1 MEFFQAPNIDWVSK
15 KWYFI
20 AISILLS
27 TVGIISLLA
36 HGGPRYGIDFRGGTM
51 VQVKFREAPPLDRI
65 RTALGAQGLGEITL
79 QRFGPEADYEILIG
93 LDLTTE
99 STAELDAGR
108 EAILEALLGEF
119 GGEERPSWHEAGA
132 ASLTDYLI
140 TAGIDPEE
148 AREAVERVI
157 AFRDLPPQS
166 GLIARFEDLSQVT
179 GVTPPMIEA
188 FAAGYSLPDF
198 TVRNIEIVGPKV
210 GATLRRQALM
220 ATLLGLGSML
230 VYIAFRFEWIYGL
243 AAVIAVLHDIVI
255 AVGFLS
261 LFDREISLTI
271 IAALLT
277 LVGFSVNDTIV
288 VFDRIRENVR
298 LMRREKF
305 SNVANVSI
313 NQTLSRTVLTRRAR
327 LSDGAVAVPVRGRG
341 AERICVYPA
350 GGDYR
355 GDLFLDWRGEPVGG
369 ELARVRTARSPERGR
384 GPGRTGAGKGEAR
397 ESTGRSKSMRAARAW
412 KRGVA

>member
-313 NQTLSRTVLTRRAR
+313 NQTLSRTVLTSGLAFLTV
-327 LSDGAVAVPVRGRG
+327 LS
-341 AERICVYPA
+341 
-350 GGDYR
+350 
-355 GDLFLDWRGEPVGG
+355 LFLFGG
-369 ELARVRTARSPERGR
+369 EVLNGFAFTLLVGIIVGTYS
-384 GPGRTGAGKGEAR
+384 
-397 ESTGRSKSMRAARAW
+397 SI
-412 KRGVA
+412 GVASPLVASWQEYAQRDRQSGAAVRAGRAPGKAKREKVRVGAKV

>member
-1 MEFFQAPNIDWVSK
+1 
-15 KWYFI
+15 
-20 AISILLS
+20 
-27 TVGIISLLA
+27 
-36 HGGPRYGIDFRGGTM
+36 
-51 VQVKFREAPPLDRI
+51 
-65 RTALGAQGLGEITL
+65 
-79 QRFGPEADYEILIG
+79 
-93 LDLTTE
+93 
-99 STAELDAGR
+99 
-108 EAILEALLGEF
+108 
-119 GGEERPSWHEAGA
+119 
-132 ASLTDYLI
+132 
-140 TAGIDPEE
+140 
-148 AREAVERVI
+148 
-157 AFRDLPPQS
+157 
-166 GLIARFEDLSQVT
+166 
-179 GVTPPMIEA
+179 MIEA
-188 FAAGYSLPDF
+188 FEAGYSLPDF

-313 NQTLSRTVLTRRAR
+313 NQTLSRTVLTSGLAFVTVLSLFLFGGEVLNGFAFTLVVGIIVGTYSSIGVASPLVASWQEYTCLRQLIPPTSLRRWTRGAPSVARGSMSRRA
-327 LSDGAVAVPVRGRG
+327 
-341 AERICVYPA
+341 Y
-350 GGDYR
+350 
-355 GDLFLDWRGEPVGG
+355 
-369 ELARVRTARSPERGR
+369 SP
-384 GPGRTGAGKGEAR
+384 P
-397 ESTGRSKSMRAARAW
+397 TGRVTWPTSVGAAIPR
-412 KRGVA
+412 